1 MSWTSGACVERLP
14 NGLTLVAQRDVSA
27 PAVAVITH
35 VRAGFFDEPDEWQ
48 GISHVL
54 EHMFFK
60 GTPRRGVGKIAQET
74 KALGGYLNAST
85 SYDRTL
91 YYVVLPVGNLA
102 AALDIQAD
110 ALRNATLDPGELARE
125 LRVIIEE
132 AKRKLDSPAA
142 VAGETL
148 HELLYDH
155 HRIRRWRIG
164 LEAQLASFT
173 AADVRGYYASRYVPS
188 RVTVGLVGDLPP
200 EALLAAARPFYAD
213 WQGEDRGIA
222 SGPIEQGIPGRRV
235 RTLRGDVTQADL
247 VLGWRSVP
255 ALHPDA
261 VPLDLAA
268 ALLGTGRGS
277 RLHRALREP
286 GIAASVSAY
295 SYSPDEVGVFG
306 VSASGNADQLV
317 AMLGGLAREVRS
329 LREAPAGP
337 DELERAR
344 TLLRVRWVRR
354 MESFDAR
361 ASALTWAVAHGGLEL
376 LDEEYDRLLTVTA
389 NEVNDAVR
397 RHLTADH
404 ASALAY
410 LPTDAGVGLE
420 LDRLAEALEAPAE
433 RPRGAATPTT
443 ATQPVRP
450 SLRHSRET
458 AGTVHFSLPG
468 ADLLIRRKR
477 AIPTTTLG
485 LYFGRTWE
493 DLEQA
498 GLGAL
503 AARSAVRGAGPF
515 DAGALALAFER
526 LGGSL
531 APSVSA
537 DQAAFGATVL
547 TERLAEAAALIRLV
561 IEEPRFVEGDILAER
576 GVLLEEAKE
585 AADDM
590 FRFPFQLAFRGAFG
604 DEGYGVPAGGVVE
617 SLSSFDGAK
626 VRARWSEL
634 TAVRPTIVVV
644 GDDEPEALAG
654 QLIAGLGPLVE
665 RTRPAD
671 TRDGALAGWKGA
683 GNAVV
688 HQREKQQSALA
699 MLFPGPDRRAT
710 DHVAAEV
717 WAAVASGLGGR
728 LFEALR
734 ERRSLAYTVLGTS
747 WARRR
752 GGAIGVYI
760 GTSPQREAE
769 AREEMLK
776 ELARFASEAPGAEEL
791 ERARNYLAGQTEV
804 GRMSAAAVASEIAEA
819 WLSGN
824 GLEEMEAPWDRYRA
838 VTAEEVLAV
847 AQKAFDPSRRA
858 EGVVRGKV

>member
-1 MSWTSGACVERLP
+1 MSWTSGALVERLP
-14 NGLTLVAQRDVSA
+14 NGLTLVAQRDRSA

-35 VRAGFFDEPDEWQ
+35 VLAGFFDEPDEWQ

-91 YYVVLPVGNLA
+91 YYVVLPAENLS

-110 ALRNATLDPGELARE
+110 ALRNATLDPAELARE

-132 AKRKLDSPAA
+132 AKRKLDSPGA

-164 LEAQLASFT
+164 HEAQLAGFT

-188 RVTVGLVGDLPP
+188 RVTVGLVGDLEP
-200 EALLAAARPFYAD
+200 EALLDAARPFYSD
-213 WQGEDRGIA
+213 WKGEDRGIGT
-222 SGPIEQGIPGRRV
+222 GPAEQTAPTQRV
-235 RTLRGDVTQADL
+235 RTLRGDVSQADL
-247 VLGWRSVP
+247 VVGWRSVP

-268 ALLGTGRGS
+268 AILGAGRGS

-286 GIAASVSAY
+286 GVAASISAY

-306 VSASGNADQLV
+306 VSASGNAAQLDP
-317 AMLGGLAREVRS
+317 MLRGLAREVRR
-329 LREAPAGP
+329 LRETPATA

-361 ASALTWAVAHGGLEL
+361 ASALTWAVAHGGLSL
-376 LDEEYDRLLTVTA
+376 LDEEYDRLMTVTA
-389 NEVNDAVR
+389 DEVTDVIR
-397 RHLTADH
+397 RQLHPDQ

-410 LPTDAGVGLE
+410 LPTEAKEE
-420 LDRLAEALEAPAE
+420 LTLGQLAEALEAPAE
-433 RPRGAATPTT
+433 RPTPTVPPII
-443 ATQPVRP
+443 APSQPRP
-450 SLRHSRET
+450 IKKRGQET
-458 AGTVHFSLPG
+458 AGTTHFDLPG
-468 ADLLIRRKR
+468 ADLLVRRK
-477 AIPTTTLG
+477 AGIPTTTLG
-485 LYFGRTWE
+485 IYFGRPWE
-493 DLEQA
+493 GLETA

-503 AARSAVRGAGPF
+503 AARSSVRGAGPF

-531 APSVSA
+531 VPSVSA

-547 TERLAEAAALIRLV
+547 TERLAEAAALLRLV
-561 IEEPRFVEGDILAER
+561 IGEPRFRDADVLAER
-576 GVLLEEAKE
+576 TVLLEEAKE

-604 DEGYGVPAGGVVE
+604 DSGYGVPAGGLVE
-617 SLSSFDGAK
+617 SLGRFDAPA
-626 VRARWSEL
+626 VRAHWNEL
-634 TAVRPTIVVV
+634 ITARPTVVVV
-644 GDDEPEALAG
+644 GDDEPEALAN
-654 QLIAGLGPLVE
+654 QVIAGLGGIVDG
-665 RTRPAD
+665 TRPAGGQEGG
-671 TRDGALAGWKGA
+671 RAAWKGA
-683 GNAVV
+683 GTTVV
-688 HQREKQQSALA
+688 HEREKQQSAFA
-699 MLFPGPDRRAT
+699 MLFPGPDRRAA
-710 DHVAAEV
+710 DHTAAEV

-734 ERRSLAYTVLGTS
+734 EQRSLAYTVLGTA

-760 GTSPQREAE
+760 GTSPQREVE

-776 ELARFASEAPGAEEL
+776 ELAKFAAELPGEEEL
-791 ERARNYLAGQTEV
+791 ARARNYLAGQTEV
-804 GRMSAAAVASEIAEA
+804 GRMSAAAVASEIADA
-819 WLSGN
+819 WLSGS
-824 GLEEMEAPWDRYRA
+824 GLEEMEAPWDKYRE

-847 AQKAFDPSRRA
+847 ARASFDPSRRA
-858 EGVVRGKV
+858 EGVVRGKS

>member
-1 MSWTSGACVERLP
+1 MSWTSGALVERLP
-14 NGLTLVAQRDVSA
+14 NGLTLVAQRDPSA

-91 YYVVLPVGNLA
+91 YYVVLPVENLA
-102 AALDIQAD
+102 AAIDIQAD

-148 HELLYDH
+148 HELLFDH

-164 LEAQLASFT
+164 HEAQLAGFT

-188 RVTVGLVGDLPP
+188 RVTVGLVGDMAP
-200 EALLAAARPFYAD
+200 EALLDAARPFYAD
-213 WQGEDRGIA
+213 WKGEDRVIGA
-222 SGPIEQGIPGRRV
+222 GPMEAGVPRRQV
-235 RTLRGDVTQADL
+235 RTLRGDVAQADL

-268 ALLGTGRGS
+268 TILGSGRGS

-286 GIAASVSAY
+286 GVAASVSAY

-306 VSASGNADQLV
+306 VSASGNAAQLDP
-317 AMLGGLAREVRS
+317 MLRGLAREVRR
-329 LREAPAGP
+329 LRETPANA
-337 DELERAR
+337 DEVERAR

-376 LDEEYDRLLTVTA
+376 LDEEYDRLMSVTA
-389 NEVNDAVR
+389 DEVSDVVR
-397 RHLTADH
+397 RQLQPDH

-410 LPTDAGVGLE
+410 LPTPAQGE
-420 LDRLAEALEAPAE
+420 LSLDLLSEALQTPAE
-433 RPRGAATPTT
+433 RPQIAAPPIVAPSVVRGP
-443 ATQPVRP
+443 RDRG
-450 SLRHSRET
+450 LET
-458 AGTVHFSLPG
+458 AGTTHFPLPG
-468 ADLLIRRKR
+468 ADLLVRRKPG
-477 AIPTTTLG
+477 IPTTTLG
-485 LYFGRTWE
+485 LYFGRAWE
-493 DLEQA
+493 DLEHA

-503 AARSAVRGAGPF
+503 AARSSVRGAGPF

-531 APSVSA
+531 VPSVSA

-547 TERLAEAAALIRLV
+547 TERLAEAAALVRLV
-561 IEEPRFVEGDILAER
+561 IEEPRFVESDIMAER
-576 GVLLEEAKE
+576 TVLLEEAKE

-604 DEGYGVPAGGVVE
+604 DSGYGVPAGGVVG
-617 SLSSFDGAK
+617 SLERLDAAM
-626 VRARWSEL
+626 VRTHWREL
-634 TAVRPTIVVV
+634 TAPRPTIVVV
-644 GDDEPEALAG
+644 GDAEPEALAD
-654 QLIAGLGPLVE
+654 QVIAGLGRVVDRARPE
-665 RTRPAD
+665 RGREGE
-671 TRDGALAGWKGA
+671 RAGWKGA
-683 GNAVV
+683 GGMVV
-688 HQREKQQSALA
+688 HEREKQQSAFA
-699 MLFPGPDRRAT
+699 MLFPGPDRRAP
-710 DHVAAEV
+710 DHTAAEV

-734 ERRSLAYTVLGTS
+734 EQRSLAYTVLGTA

-776 ELARFASEAPGAEEL
+776 ELAKFAAEAPGREEL

-804 GRMSAAAVASEIAEA
+804 GRMSAAAVASEIADA
-819 WLSGN
+819 WLSGS
-824 GLEEMEAPWDRYRA
+824 GLAELEAPWDRYRE

-847 AQKAFDPSRRA
+847 ARASFDPSRRA
-858 EGVVRGKV
+858 EGVVRGKL

>member
-1 MSWTSGACVERLP
+1 MTWTSGAVVERLP
-14 NGLTLVAQRDVSA
+14 NGLNLVAQRDPSA

-60 GTPRRGVGKIAQET
+60 GTPRRAVGKIAQET

-91 YYVVLPVGNLA
+91 YYVVLPVENLA

-110 ALRNATLDPGELARE
+110 ALRNATLDPAELARE

-132 AKRKLDSPAA
+132 AKRKLDSPGA

-164 LEAQLASFT
+164 YEAQLAGFT

-188 RVTVGLVGDLPP
+188 RVTVGLVGDLDPQ
-200 EALLAAARPFYAD
+200 ALLDAARPFYAD
-213 WQGEDRGIA
+213 WKGEDRGIEA
-222 SGPIEQGIPGRRV
+222 GPTEQTEPTRRV

-247 VLGWRSVP
+247 VVGWRSVA
-255 ALHPDA
+255 ALHPDS

-268 ALLGTGRGS
+268 AILGAGRGS

-286 GIAASVSAY
+286 GVAASVSAY

-306 VSASGNADQLV
+306 VSASGNAAQLDP
-317 AMLGGLAREVRS
+317 MLRGLAREVRR
-329 LREAPAGP
+329 LRETAATA

-361 ASALTWAVAHGGLEL
+361 ASALTWAVAHGGVAL
-376 LDEEYDRLLTVTA
+376 LDEEYDRLMTVTA
-389 NEVNDAVR
+389 DEVSDVVR
-397 RHLTADH
+397 RQLSPEQ

-410 LPTDAGVGLE
+410 LPTGAGEELV
-420 LDRLAEALEAPAE
+420 LDRLAEAFNAPAE
-433 RPRGAATPTT
+433 RPVVAPSPTVGVPGVRSRG
-443 ATQPVRP
+443 VKG
-450 SLRHSRET
+450 RET
-458 AGTVHFSLPG
+458 AGTTHYALPG
-468 ADLLIRRKR
+468 ADLLVRRKSG
-477 AIPTTTLG
+477 IPTTTLG
-485 LYFGRTWE
+485 LYFGRPWE
-493 DLEQA
+493 GIEMA

-503 AARSAVRGAGPF
+503 AARSSVRGAGAF

-531 APSVSA
+531 VPSVSA

-547 TERLAEAAALIRLV
+547 TERLSEASALLRLV
-561 IEEPRFVEGDILAER
+561 VEEPRFLEADILAER
-576 GVLLEEAKE
+576 TVLLEEAKE

-604 DEGYGVPAGGVVE
+604 DAGYGVPAGGVVE
-617 SLSSFDGAK
+617 SLERFDAAM
-626 VRARWSEL
+626 VRAHWREL
-634 TAVRPTIVVV
+634 TAARPTVVVV
-644 GDDEPEALAG
+644 GDEEPDALADRV
-654 QLIAGLGPLVE
+654 IAGLGGIVE
-665 RTRPAD
+665 SPRPA
-671 TRDGALAGWKGA
+671 GAQEGERAAWKGT
-683 GNAVV
+683 GTVVV
-688 HQREKQQSALA
+688 HERDKQQSAFA

-710 DHVAAEV
+710 DHTAAEV

-734 ERRSLAYTVLGTS
+734 EQRSLAYTVLGTA

-776 ELARFASEAPGAEEL
+776 ELARFAAEAPGEEEL
-791 ERARNYLAGQTEV
+791 DRARNYLAGQTEV
-804 GRMSAAAVASEIAEA
+804 GRMSAAAVASEIADA
-819 WLSGN
+819 WLSGD
-824 GLEEMEAPWDRYRA
+824 GLEEMEAPWDKYRE

-847 AQKAFDPSRRA
+847 ARASFDPSRRA
-858 EGVVRGKV
+858 EGVVRGRV